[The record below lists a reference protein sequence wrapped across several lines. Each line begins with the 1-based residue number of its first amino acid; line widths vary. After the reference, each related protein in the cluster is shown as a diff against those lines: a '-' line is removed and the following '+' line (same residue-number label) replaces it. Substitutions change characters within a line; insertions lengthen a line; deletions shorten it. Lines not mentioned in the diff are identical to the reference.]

1 MKMVLQTPENMLP
14 NPEEFGKCFHELFK
28 QPTEN
33 QRFVENNQKYSGVV
47 SLCFYRK
54 RIEWK
59 KLKKKGSKSKDKR
72 KNKLE
77 LLNESGSL
85 SPPEIELP
93 GNASSFAIFASV
105 RLAVL
110 ERWMRQA
117 TQEYLQSSCS
127 VPVHDLSEMDSD
139 TEDNSQ
145 STTYLPLRVSKVI
158 YLLISH
164 YIS

>member
-1 MKMVLQTPENMLP
+1 M
-14 NPEEFGKCFHELFK
+14 FF
-28 QPTEN
+28 
-33 QRFVENNQKYSGVV
+33 R
-47 SLCFYRK
+47 R

-59 KLKKKGSKSKDKR
+59 KLKKKSSKSKDKR

-93 GNASSFAIFASV
+93 GNASAFAIFASV

-127 VPVHDLSEMDSD
+127 IPMHDMSEMDSD

-145 STTYLPLRVSKVI
+145 SSTYLPLRVSKVCM
-158 YLLISH
+158 L
-164 YIS
+164 

>member
-1 MKMVLQTPENMLP
+1 MVIQNNIDTMLP
-14 NPEEFGKCFHELFK
+14 NSEEFGKYFHDLFK
-28 QPTEN
+28 QPSDN
-33 QRFVENNQKYSGVV
+33 QRFVSYFNADLSCTYNAY
-47 SLCFYRK
+47 FRK

-59 KLKKKGSKSKDKR
+59 KFKKKGPKMKDKR

-77 LLNESGSL
+77 LLNDSGSV

-93 GNASSFAIFASV
+93 GNASAFAIFASV

-110 ERWMRQA
+110 ERWMRHA

-127 VPVHDLSEMDSD
+127 MPLHDISEIDSD

-145 STTYLPLRVSKVI
+145 STTYLPLRVSKVTP
-158 YLLISH
+158 LLIR
-164 YIS
+164 I